1 MAVLY
6 WLFCLAAFVVL
17 GAKGQERFAPGV
29 PPPRLGGAG
38 DYSKLFILL
47 GFIFWRTPT
56 SWLYVK
62 GSLVESV

>member
-1 MAVLY
+1 MAVLH
-6 WLFCLAAFVVL
+6 WLFCLAAFVVQ

-38 DYSKLFILL
+38 NYSELFIL
-47 GFIFWRTPT
+47 GFLLWRTPT

-62 GSLVESV
+62 RSLVESL